1 MVVLETRHSILNSLI
16 GEKLS
21 LKELEEIL
29 FNLGYELEDIS
40 GDNLRID
47 ITAERPDLLS
57 TQGLARALRAYLGF
71 KNIDY
76 KVIKSK
82 GKIKVE
88 NTAKEWPF
96 VLACIVKGLKFD
108 DEKIKE
114 VIRIQEKLGTTF
126 LRNRKKGGLGL
137 YPLDKIKFPVKY
149 TSEEPKKIVY
159 RPLEYS
165 EKLNALEILQKHP
178 TGIKYKYLVNGWKR
192 FPIFIDSNK
201 TIMSM
206 PPIVNSHDVGKIDE
220 NTKDVFVE
228 VTGKDL
234 KTITMAFEILV
245 GALMDMGGKAYSLNI
260 NYGNKIIK
268 CPEFKEEKR
277 KLNVDYVN
285 KILGL
290 NLKTSE
296 IKRLLEKMMYKIKS
310 ANEKEL
316 KIIIPSTRRDIWHDI
331 DVVDDIMRA
340 YGCNNFELNLKSV
353 ESIGETT
360 KSVKL
365 KEEISNLF
373 IGLGYQEVFTLMLT
387 NKENQFR
394 KMNIEESKHIN
405 LGKSVEQSV
414 NMARNWLLPELI
426 NCLHFNRSVEYPHKI
441 FEINHVVLPDNTRD
455 VMSKDVLK
463 LSIVNSHSSA
473 NFTEIK
479 QILDYLANSFS
490 FKYDI
495 KEIEHGSFI
504 NGRAGNV
511 IVDGSEIGVIGEISP
526 VVLGNFGLEAPVSAL
541 ELDLNKLFNL

>member
-57 TQGLARALRAYLGF
+57 TQALARALRAYLGF

-220 NTKDVFVE
+220 DTKDVFV
-228 VTGKDL
+228 
-234 KTITMAFEILV
+234 F
-245 GALMDMGGKAYSLNI
+245 
-260 NYGNKIIK
+260 
-268 CPEFKEEKR
+268 C
-277 KLNVDYVN
+277 
-285 KILGL
+285 
-290 NLKTSE
+290 
-296 IKRLLEKMMYKIKS
+296 
-310 ANEKEL
+310 
-316 KIIIPSTRRDIWHDI
+316 
-331 DVVDDIMRA
+331 
-340 YGCNNFELNLKSV
+340 
-353 ESIGETT
+353 
-360 KSVKL
+360 
-365 KEEISNLF
+365 LF
-373 IGLGYQEVFTLMLT
+373 
-387 NKENQFR
+387 
-394 KMNIEESKHIN
+394 
-405 LGKSVEQSV
+405 
-414 NMARNWLLPELI
+414 
-426 NCLHFNRSVEYPHKI
+426 
-441 FEINHVVLPDNTRD
+441 
-455 VMSKDVLK
+455 VLK
-463 LSIVNSHSSA
+463 YRICC
-473 NFTEIK
+473 
-479 QILDYLANSFS
+479 
-490 FKYDI
+490 
-495 KEIEHGSFI
+495 
-504 NGRAGNV
+504 
-511 IVDGSEIGVIGEISP
+511 
-526 VVLGNFGLEAPVSAL
+526 
-541 ELDLNKLFNL
+541 